1 MNLGNLG
8 FTELLM
14 ILVIVLVL
22 FGARRVPE
30 IGASIGK
37 GIREFKKNIS
47 DVDREVREPLRDSRP
62 ADRLGAGD
70 TLVVVRARGRGAG
83 PPRAEAADLTSARDR
98 RHE

>member
-1 MNLGNLG
+1 MNFGNIG

-37 GIREFKKNIS
+37 GIREFKRNIS
-47 DVDREVREPLRDSRP
+47 DVDRQIREPERDAHVDRVSAGEPLATKRDDEESRP
-62 ADRLGAGD
+62 EPKRL
-70 TLVVVRARGRGAG
+70 L
-83 PPRAEAADLTSARDR
+83 S
-98 RHE
+98 